1 MGNINKTKSAKKKTK
16 RLSFEP
22 VYHRRV
28 DQGKYMSLPLRATKG
43 ASIAVLKAIISERDQ
58 ILAQEFTI
66 IEIVL
71 ESPVM
76 SSE

>member
-1 MGNINKTKSAKKKTK
+1 MENIDKTKPAKKKTK

-28 DQGKYMSLPLRATKG
+28 DQGKYMSLPLRATKR
-43 ASIAVLKAIISERDQ
+43 ASVAVLKAIITERDQ

-66 IEIVL
+66 ADIVTETL
-71 ESPVM
+71 S
-76 SSE
+76 